1 MRRSFHPPLSTT
13 KAIKLSELEKIEK
26 NKKKKKEAKK
36 TPNKKTLNLR
46 KENENEEKK
55 LEKESITRLIQIYQG
70 YYEQFERGLQEQSQL
85 EALRLQIIGEINEIK
100 RETAEI
106 EEELPQS
113 PSKGQNAFDFLTP
126 KKRTS
131 LFAKSS
137 TNSSFNNDVI
147 DFSPIIKV

>member
-1 MRRSFHPPLSTT
+1 MRRGFHPPLSTT

-26 NKKKKKEAKK
+26 NKKKKKESRK
-36 TPNKKTLNLR
+36 TPSKK
-46 KENENEEKK
+46 NENIPTSKDIDEKK
-55 LEKESITRLIQIYQG
+55 LENESISRLVQIYQS
-70 YYEQFERGLQEQSQL
+70 YYDEFERGLQEQSQL

-100 RETAEI
+100 RQTAEI

-126 KKRTS
+126 KKRN

-137 TNSSFNNDVI
+137 TNSSFREETI
-147 DFSPIIKV
+147 EFSSILKD